1 MYYHLTD
8 FNIGDKVI
16 SETDLS
22 CGNVLI
28 IKEKDKVMD
37 SDGNTDFMFY
47 AESPEGTHGEWLFY
61 GEIKHA

>member
-1 MYYHLTD
+1 MYDHLTD